1 MIRLHG
7 YWRSSASYRVR
18 IALALKGLAY
28 EQVAHNLL
36 AGEQQ
41 AADYEAL
48 NPQKMVPAM
57 EVDGQVII
65 QSPAILEW
73 LEEAYPAPA
82 LLPSSPNDRA
92 IVRAM
97 AAIVACDIHP
107 LNNLRVVSALRED
120 LGADK
125 DAVLTWAQG
134 WIGEGFAALEVLVQ
148 SHGDGFAFGP
158 TPTLADCYLVPQIY
172 SAARFKVDLSPY
184 PGLTEAARN
193 CAALPA
199 FASAHPDQQP
209 DAVR

>member
-36 AGEQQ
+36 AGAQR

-57 EVDGQVII
+57 EVAGQVII
-65 QSPAILEW
+65 QSPAVLEW
-73 LEEAYPAPA
+73 LEEAHPAPA
-82 LLPSSPNDRA
+82 LLPSNPNDRG

-107 LNNLRVVSALRED
+107 LNNLRVVTALRED

-125 DAVLTWAQG
+125 DAVLAWAQR
-134 WIGEGFAALEVLVQ
+134 WIREGFAALEVLVQ
-148 SHGDGFAFGP
+148 KHGDGFAFGP
-158 TPTLADCYLVPQIY
+158 TPTLADCYLVPQLY
-172 SAARFKVDLSPY
+172 SAERFKVDLSPY
-184 PGLTEAARN
+184 PALTAAARN

-199 FASAHPDQQP
+199 FTSAHPDQQP